1 MKLPKIE
8 FNAPVTIAFTLISF
22 VALLFGYATLGEST
36 RALFTCYQTSWTDPM
51 QYLRLF
57 THIFGHKDITHFVN
71 NFTTIILLGPMLEE
85 KYSSK
90 DLAGMIFVTALI
102 GGLVNVLFT
111 STGVL
116 GASGIVFLFII
127 LCSCTSVS
135 SGKIPLTLVLVVVI
149 YIGQEILTGLTVTDN
164 ISHLGHIVGGVCG
177 IVFGLFYNR
186 ENPKAEPKA

>member
-8 FNAPVTIAFTLISF
+8 FNAPVTITFTLISF

-36 RALFTCYQTSWTDPM
+36 KALFTCYQTSWTDPM
-51 QYLRLF
+51 QYVRLF

-85 KYSSK
+85 KYGSK
-90 DLAGMIFVTALI
+90 DLAGMSFVTALI
-102 GGLVNVLFT
+102 GGLVNILFT

-135 SGKIPLTLVLVVVI
+135 SGKIPLTLVLVVII
-149 YIGQEILTGLTVTDN
+149 YIGQEILTGLTVNDN
-164 ISHLGHIVGGVCG
+164 ISHLGHILGGVCG
-177 IVFGLFYNR
+177 IVFGLLGNR
-186 ENPKAEPKA
+186 QAPKQEAKS

>member
-1 MKLPKIE
+1 M
-8 FNAPVTIAFTLISF
+8 LI
-22 VALLFGYATLGEST
+22 FGYATLGIDQV
-36 RALFTCYQTSWTDPM
+36 LFICYQTSWTDPM
-51 QYLRLF
+51 QYVRLF

-85 KYSSK
+85 KYGSK
-90 DLAGMIFVTALI
+90 ELARMILVTALI

-135 SGKIPLTLVLVVVI
+135 AVR
-149 YIGQEILTGLTVTDN
+149 
-164 ISHLGHIVGGVCG
+164 
-177 IVFGLFYNR
+177 FR
-186 ENPKAEPKA
+186 

>member
-22 VALLFGYATLGEST
+22 VMLLFGYATLGEST
-36 RALFTCYQTSWTDPM
+36 KALFTCYRTSWTDPM

-57 THIFGHKDITHFVN
+57 THIFGHKDITHYVN

-85 KYSSK
+85 KYGSK
-90 DLAGMIFVTALI
+90 DLAGMIAVTALI

-135 SGKIPLTLVLVVVI
+135 SGKIPVTLVLVVVI
-149 YIGQEILTGLTVTDN
+149 YIGQEILTGLTVNDN
-164 ISHLGHIVGGVCG
+164 ISHLGHVVGGVCG
-177 IVFGLFYNR
+177 IAFGLFYNR
-186 ENPKAEPKA
+186 ENPKKEG

>member
-8 FNAPVTIAFTLISF
+8 FNAPVTISFSVIAFLALI
-22 VALLFGYATLGEST
+22 FGYATLGQST
-36 RALFTCYQTSWTDPM
+36 KMLFTCYQTAWTDPM
-51 QYLRLF
+51 QYVRLF
-57 THIFGHKDITHFVN
+57 TYIFGHKDITHFVN

-85 KYSSK
+85 KYGSK
-90 DLAGMIFVTALI
+90 DLAGMIVVTALI

-111 STGVL
+111 TTGVL

-135 SGKIPLTLVLVVVI
+135 DGKIPLTLVLVVAI
-149 YIGQEILTGLTVTDN
+149 YIGQEILTGLTVNDN

-177 IVFGLFYNR
+177 IAFGLFYQR
-186 ENPKAEPKA
+186 GKPKAS

>member
-8 FNAPVTIAFTLISF
+8 FNAPVTIGFAVISF

-36 RALFTCYQTSWTDPM
+36 KAFFTCYQTAWTDPM

-85 KYSSK
+85 KYGSK
-90 DLAGMIFVTALI
+90 DLACMIFITALV
-102 GGLVNVLFT
+102 GGLVNVLCT

-135 SGKIPLTLVLVVVI
+135 DGKIPLSLVMVVVI
-149 YIGQEILTGLTVTDN
+149 YIGQEILTGLTVNDN

-177 IVFGLFYNR
+177 IVFGLYYNTKKK
-186 ENPKAEPKA
+186 EA

>member
-8 FNAPVTIAFTLISF
+8 FNAPVTISFSVIAFLALI
-22 VALLFGYATLGEST
+22 FGYATLGQST
-36 RALFTCYQTSWTDPM
+36 KMLFTCYKTAWTDPM
-51 QYLRLF
+51 QYVRLF
-57 THIFGHKDITHFVN
+57 TYIFGHKDITHFVN

-85 KYSSK
+85 KYGSK
-90 DLAGMIFVTALI
+90 DLAGMIVITALI

-111 STGVL
+111 TTGVL

-135 SGKIPLTLVLVVVI
+135 DGKIPLTLVLVVAI
-149 YIGQEILTGLTVTDN
+149 YIGQEILTGLTVNDN

-177 IVFGLFYNR
+177 IAFGLFYQR
-186 ENPKAEPKA
+186 GKTKAS